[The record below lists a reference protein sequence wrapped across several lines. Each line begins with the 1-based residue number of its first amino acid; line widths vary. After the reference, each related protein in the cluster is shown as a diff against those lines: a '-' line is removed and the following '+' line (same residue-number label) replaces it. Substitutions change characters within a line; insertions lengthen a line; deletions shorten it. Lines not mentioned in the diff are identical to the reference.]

1 MNRTTHILGFVL
13 IALGFI
19 VSSCKEEKSNVAT
32 PPPAVVKVE
41 PVAPPKPM
49 KLPAEK
55 AATNAKIVYLTFDD
69 GPLPGSEAINRL
81 TQEQKF
87 KASVFIV
94 GKHTGNNR
102 MSMRVFQD
110 YVHNPYVDVC
120 NHSFTHANNAYDKFY
135 QHPDEAAADIFKN
148 QEDLNLDLRIVRF
161 PGRQLWMMPKRDLN
175 MKVSSAAKTAELLK
189 ADSFRIIGWDVEWA
203 PKGLGTKETP
213 EEMMA
218 KIDKLFAQD
227 MTFTRNHLVV
237 LSHDVMFQKQAGQD
251 ALVKLVGLLREKGYI
266 LENIRHYPDNEI
278 AGTY

>member
-1 MNRTTHILGFVL
+1 MNRTIKILGFVF
-13 IALGFI
+13 IALGFV
-19 VSSCKEEKSNVAT
+19 VSSCKEEKSNVAA
-32 PPPAVVKVE
+32 PPAVAKVE
-41 PVAPPKPM
+41 PVVPPKPM

-55 AATNAKIVYLTFDD
+55 APSNAKFIYLTFDD

-102 MSMRVFQD
+102 NSMRVFQD
-110 YVHNPYVDVC
+110 YVRNPYVDVC

-135 QHPDEAAADIFKN
+135 QHPDEAASDIFKN

-161 PGRQLWMMPKRDLN
+161 PGRQLWMLPKRDLN

-189 ADSFRIIGWDVEWA
+189 PDSFRIIGWDVEWA

-237 LSHDVMFQKQAGQD
+237 LTHDVMFQKQAGQD

-266 LENIRHYPDNEI
+266 LENIRQYPDNEI
-278 AGTY
+278 ADAY